1 MRSYLFLLVYPAAL
15 FLAAY
20 AWKDWFFTVCGLV
33 AMTAAVP
40 NPDMPREVLGVTGLN
55 VWNLLLLCALLA
67 WLVGRRREGLRFDFP
82 PLAGLLVGLYVLVMV
97 VSFARMAAAPGPVAL
112 STGQLVGEGLV
123 NPVKFLLPALMVFDG
138 ARSRPRFLLAL
149 AGILAAYGFLS
160 VLVLRE
166 MAVADLSGGESLSR
180 IGLRGVVGVTG
191 LHRNAVS
198 VMLAGAFWA
207 LLAVRP
213 LASTRL
219 RSAALVGLAALV
231 LVAAAL
237 TGGWGGYVAWI
248 AVGLVLTVL
257 RWRVALAIGP
267 VVLALVIAALPAV
280 RERALYG
287 VAQSDEDVEA
297 ASLAEERGRID
308 RGRLSAGRLAVW
320 PYMIAKIGDS
330 PFVGFGKLGYQRS
343 GLHEYLA
350 AHVDDTFPHPHNAYI
365 EWLLD
370 NGWLGMA
377 PMVVLYGLVLVLS
390 LALFTDSRHPM
401 FVAAGG
407 VAFSLVFAQLVGS
420 VTGRTWY
427 PTEETAPMW
436 AAVGLMLRVWV
447 ERRRG
452 GNPG

>member
-1 MRSYLFLLVYPAAL
+1 MRSYLFLLVYPGAL

-20 AWKDWFFTVCGLV
+20 AFRDWFAAVGGLV
-33 AMTAAVP
+33 AMTAALP

-55 VWNLLLLCALLA
+55 VWNLLLVAVLLA
-67 WLVGRRREGLRFDFP
+67 WVVGRRRDGLRWDLP
-82 PLAGLLVGLYVLVMV
+82 PLALLLLAAYVLVMV
-97 VSFARMAAAPGPVAL
+97 VSFVRLALAPGPLAL
-112 STGQLVGEGLV
+112 GTGQLVGENLV
-123 NPVKFLLPALMVFDG
+123 NPLKFLLPALMVFDG
-138 ARSRPRFLLAL
+138 ARSRGRFLFAL
-149 AGILAAYGFLS
+149 ASILVVYGFLS

-198 VMLAGAFWA
+198 VMLAGAFWS
-207 LLAVRP
+207 LVAVRC
-213 LASTRL
+213 LAATRL
-219 RSAALVGLAALV
+219 GSAALLGVAGLV
-231 LVAAAL
+231 LVALSL
-237 TGGWGGYVAWI
+237 TGGRGGYVAWA

-257 RWRVALAIGP
+257 RWRVALVVGP
-267 VVLALVIAALPAV
+267 IVLALVIAALPAV

-287 VAQSDEDVEA
+287 IAQSDEDVEA
-297 ASLAEERGRID
+297 VSLDAERGRVD
-308 RGRLSAGRLAVW
+308 RSRLSAGRLEVW
-320 PYMIAKIGDS
+320 PHMVSKIGES

-343 GLHEYLA
+343 GLHEYIA
-350 AHVDDTFPHPHNAYI
+350 SHVDDSFPHPHNAYI

-377 PMVVLYGLVLVLS
+377 PMLALYGLVLVLS
-390 LALFTDSRHPM
+390 LSLFTDSRHPM

-407 VAFSLVFAQLVGS
+407 VAFALVLAQLAGS
-420 VTGRTWY
+420 MTGRTWY

-452 GNPG
+452 SIA